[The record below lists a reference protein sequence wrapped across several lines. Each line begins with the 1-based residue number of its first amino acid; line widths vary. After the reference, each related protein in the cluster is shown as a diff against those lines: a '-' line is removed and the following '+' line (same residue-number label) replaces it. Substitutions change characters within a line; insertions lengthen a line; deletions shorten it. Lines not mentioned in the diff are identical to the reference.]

1 MKKLIMKPDEN
12 RNPIPVL
19 SIGLA
24 ADITNGTYTC
34 VDEVIRI
41 TAITESRV
49 WYRTATK
56 TGSGLFLPA
65 GSSLD
70 VSTKAGN
77 VIEVTGSINIS
88 TYL

>member
-1 MKKLIMKPDEN
+1 MTKLIMKPDEN

-24 ADITNGTYTC
+24 TDVANGTYTC

-49 WYRTATK
+49 WYRTTTK

>member
-1 MKKLIMKPDEN
+1 MTKLIMKPDEN

-24 ADITNGTYTC
+24 TDVTNGTYTC
-34 VDEVIRI
+34 VDEVIRS

-49 WYRTATK
+49 WYRTTTK
-56 TGSGLFLPA
+56 TGSGLFFPVC
-65 GSSLD
+65 SSLD

>member
-1 MKKLIMKPDEN
+1 MKKFIMKQDEN

-19 SIGLA
+19 SIGVA
-24 ADITNGTYTC
+24 ADVTNGTYTC

-49 WYRTATK
+49 WYRTTTK